1 MTARARFLAAAAAG
15 VLLALFAAGP
25 AAAQAGGES
34 IRGTLEV
41 IDGRDRT
48 PVEGAAVVVS
58 TTDGIEIGRD
68 ESDAAGDW
76 EVPVPGPGT
85 YRVEL
90 DTDTLP
96 EGVALTDPDRRVL
109 PEVQAREGRATPVRF
124 ALGPGV
130 TSDTGTWD
138 RVSGLVLIGLKF
150 GAIIALSA
158 IGLSLVFGVT
168 GLVNFAHGDIVTMGA
183 AIAFFFNAS
192 TLGPGWHIAL
202 AAVPAILL
210 TAAFG
215 GGLELGLWGPLR
227 RRGTSLIAML
237 VVSIGLSF
245 VIRYLILVVFEGLPR
260 PYLDYVVQRE
270 ITFLGISTVPKN
282 LWIIGITL
290 VVLGGVG
297 LFLLRTKLGTAMR
310 AVADNPDLA
319 ESSGID
325 VDRVVLVTWVIG
337 AGLAALGGVFF
348 GISEQVQWDMGFKIL
363 LLIFAAVILGGLGT
377 AFGAMIGGFTIGV
390 AVEVSTLWLPV
401 EFKTVVALAILIV
414 MLLVRPQ
421 GLLGARERI
430 G

>member
-1 MTARARFLAAAAAG
+1 
-15 VLLALFAAGP
+15 
-25 AAAQAGGES
+25 
-34 IRGTLEV
+34 
-41 IDGRDRT
+41 
-48 PVEGAAVVVS
+48 
-58 TTDGIEIGRD
+58 
-68 ESDAAGDW
+68 
-76 EVPVPGPGT
+76 
-85 YRVEL
+85 
-90 DTDTLP
+90 
-96 EGVALTDPDRRVL
+96 
-109 PEVQAREGRATPVRF
+109 
-124 ALGPGV
+124 
-130 TSDTGTWD
+130 
-138 RVSGLVLIGLKF
+138 
-150 GAIIALSA
+150 
-158 IGLSLVFGVT
+158 
-168 GLVNFAHGDIVTMGA
+168 
-183 AIAFFFNAS
+183 
-192 TLGPGWHIAL
+192 
-202 AAVPAILL
+202 
-210 TAAFG
+210 
-215 GGLELGLWGPLR
+215 LELGLWRPLR

-260 PYLDYVVQRE
+260 PYLDYVVQSE

-421 GLLGARERI
+421 GLLGTRERI